1 VSAALER
8 GLVLRTDAKV
18 CHVEVGGRIVQAA
31 PRGIL
36 YGEDGVRREQKN
48 PVAVGDE
55 VELDLASQ
63 PASLE
68 RVLPR
73 RNWLSRTASSHDP
86 REQVLAANVDQLLV
100 VTSLGKPGFS
110 SNRTD
115 RILAACEWGRI
126 PARILLNKIDLA
138 EEGEIEA
145 LVETYAL
152 AKVPILPTCAL
163 DGRGIEELRALIRGK
178 TTVFYGASG
187 AGKSSLLNALQPG
200 LALKVGK
207 ISKFWDSGRH
217 TTSYS
222 LMMTLEPG
230 TRVIDTPGIRTFRL
244 YGITAQTLR
253 GLFPE
258 FALFQS
264 RCGYPSCTHDHEPVC
279 AVFDAVES
287 GEIAASRYASY
298 VEMLD
303 EMRAPSADEG
313 VEDAEPEPG

>member
-1 VSAALER
+1 VSAPLER

-18 CHVEVGGRIVQAA
+18 CHVEVGARVVQAA

-36 YGEDGVRREQKN
+36 YGEDGTKRLQKN
-48 PVAVGDE
+48 PVAVGDIVE
-55 VELDLASQ
+55 VDLSSN

-68 RVLPR
+68 NVQPR

-138 EEGEIEA
+138 EEDEVES
-145 LVETYAL
+145 LMETYAL

-163 DGRGIEELRALIRGK
+163 DGRGLDELRELVRGK
-178 TTVFYGASG
+178 ATVFYGASG
-187 AGKSSLLNALQPG
+187 AGKSSLLNSLQPA
-200 LALKVGK
+200 LKLKVGK
-207 ISKFWDSGRH
+207 ISKFWDAGRH
-217 TTSYS
+217 TTSFS
-222 LMMTLEPG
+222 QMITLEPG

-244 YGITAQTLR
+244 YGITAQDLR

-258 FALFQS
+258 FQAFQS
-264 RCGYPSCTHDHEPVC
+264 KCGYMSCTHDHEPVC

-303 EMRAPSADEG
+303 ELRTPSADEG
-313 VEDAEPEPG
+313 VEDAEPEPE

>member
-1 VSAALER
+1 
-8 GLVLRTDAKV
+8 
-18 CHVEVGGRIVQAA
+18 VQ
-31 PRGIL
+31 
-36 YGEDGVRREQKN
+36 
-48 PVAVGDE
+48 
-55 VELDLASQ
+55 
-63 PASLE
+63 
-68 RVLPR
+68 PR

-138 EEGEIEA
+138 EEGEIES
-145 LVETYAL
+145 LQETYTL
-152 AKVPILPTCAL
+152 ARVPLLPTCAL
-163 DGRGIEELRALIRGK
+163 DGSGLDELRELVRGK

-187 AGKSSLLNALQPG
+187 AGKSSLLNTLQPA
-200 LALKVGK
+200 LKLKVGR
-207 ISKFWDSGRH
+207 ISKYWDAGRH

-222 LMMTLEPG
+222 SLLSLEPG

-244 YGITAQTLR
+244 YGVSAQDLR

-264 RCGYPSCTHDHEPVC
+264 RCGYMSCTHDHEPVC
-279 AVFDAVES
+279 AVFDAVER

-303 EMRAPSADEG
+303 ELRAPSAADD
-313 VEDAEPEPG
+313 VEEAEPEPE

>member
-1 VSAALER
+1 MSAPLER

-18 CHVEVGGRIVQAA
+18 CHVEVGGRVVQAA

-36 YGEDGVRREQKN
+36 YGEDGVKREQKN

-55 VELDLASQ
+55 VELDLSST

-100 VTSLGKPGFS
+100 VCSLGKPGFS

-115 RILAACEWGRI
+115 RILAACEWSHI
-126 PARILLNKIDLA
+126 PARIVLNKIDLA
-138 EEGEIEA
+138 EEDEIEA
-145 LVETYAL
+145 LQESYAQ
-152 AKVPILPTCAL
+152 AGVPILTTCAL
-163 DGRGIEELRALIRGK
+163 DGRGIEELRELIRGK
-178 TTVFYGASG
+178 TSVFYGASG
-187 AGKSSLLNALQPG
+187 AGKSSLLNALRPG

-207 ISKFWDSGRH
+207 ISRFWEAGRH
-217 TTSYS
+217 TTSFS
-222 LMMTLEPG
+222 NLLRLDAD
-230 TRVIDTPGIRTFRL
+230 TRVIDTPGIRVFRL
-244 YGITAQTLR
+244 HGVPAQDLR

-258 FALFQS
+258 FARFQS
-264 RCGYPSCTHDHEPVC
+264 RCGYVGCSHDHEPDC
-279 AVFDAVES
+279 AVFEAVEN

-303 EMRAPSADEG
+303 EMRGAKAGDE
-313 VEDAEPEPG
+313 VPDVEPGEE